1 MADRYD
7 YDPEAFDYA
16 MPRTST
22 DPKQAGEFVRGA
34 KYAPFDLLGAPVDI
48 ANLLMGGAGG
58 TKPFLGSEYLIDKY
72 ADLGEA
78 LGIEYERPTYSTAET
93 AGRIIGGFALDPT
106 LAAGIAPKFAQKIKT
121 RGAGIEKKGSGA
133 AELEA
138 PSSELGPMVREAGA
152 EDFVPLEKRT
162 GEPGIL
168 GTDRGINKPLE
179 DDPFRDGDYL
189 PAANALI
196 ENPPGMNIGKK
207 GLTGEQ
213 YLARLKNQPGVTDI
227 ELETSGLASFLN
239 KNKTRKMPLE
249 EVYQYHVQNSPQ
261 IEMVDGGAAY
271 VSDQRMF
278 GDESYTAQGKDT
290 GLGGYEEVV
299 FRDKRFT
306 QNMELAPGATHDATH
321 HSMVPG
327 SIGHGRQTSFTDT
340 ATGERSTMLEENQ
353 TDLWSVYESVAAREP
368 GGRNFV
374 QLTPEKVETFNEIA
388 QKVEDG
394 AQYRTLNDAF
404 DQLDAQKRMLQEIK
418 QNQRTTT
425 ADLEG
430 IRDRN
435 FLQGIK
441 ASDGYNTYSAV
452 GPERSFARKLKE
464 FTRSDS
470 DTPTSL
476 ADKMGKEISLEAD
489 LGNVIKQAVIEDTLA
504 ISRLSD
510 DQLAKVL
517 KLAADRSLRLAEGSS
532 FKIKPIIRAPLND
545 TELKQVLDI
554 PEAITGAE
562 EDIIIGASRL
572 VDNVQNEFKN
582 LFETV
587 MKEYRIAPDVVQ
599 VAPYAKAIEISK
611 SLLPKVSTN
620 INPKLLRKDAAE
632 FKKLSSEQDL
642 FQKTIDD
649 QNVAIKDA
657 ADRVMNIY
665 GDAIEHAAPNRQ
677 TAFEYLHY
685 RNDQGKLA
693 LDDDRFK
700 TLSIKFSKD
709 PKGSA
714 ERGFPDSDPDFTNP
728 LPFKTQDQAS
738 RYQLH
743 QMIKKAANDGSTRF
757 YLPDYRDL
765 ALKRDKDITDPK
777 ELRAYESRYKIP
789 QEKVIKEL
797 KAQYPGIDIGTVD
810 VVAPVARESSGEV
823 VPVPSRSQFD
833 SEAEFE
839 SAIKAYTDFSM
850 REIPEHDFPMTYID
864 LKPLQ
869 ANPSKVRR
877 YAKGGPV
884 DLRSGIG
891 NVFKLYS

>member
-1 MADRYD
+1 
-7 YDPEAFDYA
+7 
-16 MPRTST
+16 
-22 DPKQAGEFVRGA
+22 
-34 KYAPFDLLGAPVDI
+34 
-48 ANLLMGGAGG
+48 
-58 TKPFLGSEYLIDKY
+58 
-72 ADLGEA
+72 
-78 LGIEYERPTYSTAET
+78 
-93 AGRIIGGFALDPT
+93 
-106 LAAGIAPKFAQKIKT
+106 
-121 RGAGIEKKGSGA
+121 
-133 AELEA
+133 
-138 PSSELGPMVREAGA
+138 
-152 EDFVPLEKRT
+152 
-162 GEPGIL
+162 
-168 GTDRGINKPLE
+168 
-179 DDPFRDGDYL
+179 
-189 PAANALI
+189 
-196 ENPPGMNIGKK
+196 
-207 GLTGEQ
+207 
-213 YLARLKNQPGVTDI
+213 
-227 ELETSGLASFLN
+227 
-239 KNKTRKMPLE
+239 MPLE

-278 GDESYTAQGKDT
+278 GEESYTAQGKDT
-290 GLGGYEEVV
+290 GFGGYEEVV

-374 QLTPEKVETFNEIA
+374 QLTPEKVETFNEIT

-394 AQYRTLNDAF
+394 AQYRTLSDAF
-404 DQLDAQKRMLQEIK
+404 DQLDAQKRMLKEMEE
-418 QNQRTTT
+418 NQRTTT
-425 ADLEG
+425 ADLG
-430 IRDRN
+430 GVRKRN
-435 FLQGIK
+435 FLQGTTQ
-441 ASDGYNTYSAV
+441 SDGYNTYVA
-452 GPERSFARKLKE
+452 EDAETAFANKFKLKYGTLE
-464 FTRSDS
+464 EA
-470 DTPTSL
+470 P
-476 ADKMGKEISLEAD
+476 ADRMGREMGIERD
-489 LGNVIKQAVIEDTLA
+489 LGNIIKQAVIEDTLA

-510 DQLAKVL
+510 DQLSKVL
-517 KLAADRSLRLAEGSS
+517 RLAADRSLRLDEGSRIQ
-532 FKIKPIIRAPLND
+532 IKPIIRAPLND
-545 TELKQVLDI
+545 TELKEALGI

-582 LFETV
+582 IFEKGPVLQILSGSRSSTV
-587 MKEYRIAPDVVQ
+587 MLREPVKQAVTT
-599 VAPYAKAIEISK
+599 AKN
-611 SLLPKVSTN
+611 LLPKAVNN
-620 INPKLLRKDAAE
+620 IDPKLLKRDADD
-632 FKKLSSEQDL
+632 FRRLSEDNDL
-642 FQKTIDD
+642 YQQTVDD
-649 QNVAIKDA
+649 QKLEIRKAK
-657 ADRVMNIY
+657 DRVMNIY

-693 LDDDRFK
+693 VDEGRLNTLAVRFS
-700 TLSIKFSKD
+700 TRTD
-709 PKGSA
+709 PDGIA
-714 ERGFPDSDPDFTNP
+714 RGFADAAPEFTNP

-743 QMIKKAANDGSTRF
+743 QMMKKAADDGSTRF

-810 VVAPVARESSGEV
+810 VVAPVAREFSGEV

-869 ANPSKVRR
+869 ANPSRVRR

-891 NVFKLYS
+891 NIFKLYS